1 MPAAAPRG
9 LRSTNTSRNV
19 ELVDVFSSTLAT
31 DWWLYTPTD
40 SLRQASLSR
49 ATKQLMPTPRGRRL
63 PHTQGGGSG
72 LSYHVF
78 RGAMTKAAERI
89 QWRQDEGQGTRIS
102 DVGSICMVSRNFAA
116 VQGAGGRR
124 RSFSTGQTRECS
136 DAGRCRP
143 GAKTP
148 SSIEAGGRKLSRGTR
163 GKHAG

>member
-49 ATKQLMPTPRGRRL
+49 ATKQLMPTPRGRRF

-78 RGAMTKAAERI
+78 RGAMTGPILDGFKAEDDRLD
-89 QWRQDEGQGTRIS
+89 QWILKCGMAA
-102 DVGSICMVSRNFAA
+102 DV
-116 VQGAGGRR
+116 
-124 RSFSTGQTRECS
+124 
-136 DAGRCRP
+136 
-143 GAKTP
+143 
-148 SSIEAGGRKLSRGTR
+148 
-163 GKHAG
+163 